1 MSLPIPTLEQ
11 FLLDTNRGARR
22 ARMFDPSHY
31 DLFIEHVR
39 SAGDAAAANE
49 PYYWEGNAG
58 CVGRSYKYAAE
69 TARCGVYTLPAMQF
83 RHSGIVVPVCDR
95 PRASVSVPCIYR
107 GGERSY
113 LKDFRE
119 RKRKEEWWF
128 V

>member
-1 MSLPIPTLEQ
+1 MSIPIPTLEQ
-11 FLLDTNRGARR
+11 FLAATNRR
-22 ARMFDPSHY
+22 ARRRLFDPSHY

-49 PYYWEGNAG
+49 PWYWECNGG
-58 CVGRSYKYAAE
+58 FVGRSYKYSAD
-69 TARCGVYTLPAMQF
+69 TARCGVYTLPAIRF
-83 RHSGIVVPVCDR
+83 RLGVVVTVFDR
-95 PRASVSVPCIYR
+95 ARASVNVPCIYR

-119 RKRKEEWWF
+119 RRRKEEWWF